1 MSYGSRIAAWMAL
14 AISVGLRLGAAAM
27 PANIVNSG
35 STNADGFRIAVD
47 RSGAG
52 EYTVTRRGR
61 GKQEEAPQPIR
72 RTIPDA
78 LVRRFYTVL
87 EAAQPLSELP
97 HRGCFKSASFG
108 TTLKIEFGDQATPD
122 LSCPEEDARMQALR
136 TDADDIV
143 KLFQTK

>member
-1 MSYGSRIAAWMAL
+1 MAL
-14 AISVGLRLGAAAM
+14 AISVAGLAAAPM

-52 EYTVTRRGR
+52 EYTVMRRGR
-61 GKQEEAPQPIR
+61 RKQPEAPEPIR

-78 LVRRFYTVL
+78 LVHRFYTDL

-108 TTLKIEFGDQATPD
+108 TTLKIEFGDQESPD
-122 LSCPEEDARMQALR
+122 LSCPEDQDPRTQALR
-136 TDADDIV
+136 KDADDIM